1 MRSTSDGSSP
11 RPSSPPN
18 AFQSTFLESVQ
29 SGSEPLTASE
39 ADLAGPWRLEAV
51 LGFPGMVAVL
61 RAWECQAEGDLPMA
75 VLVEEESAAL
85 YAAALPLHG
94 REPLFHHSSQPDPG
108 GPLPGGYP
116 FSGLFGEQGLKVRGW
131 QRLYQPELVAG
142 LHLLESLVR
151 SPQALAEMLL
161 AAGGGALAQVGRIL
175 ARRPAG

>member
-18 AFQSTFLESVQ
+18 AFHPTFLERVDDQ
-29 SGSEPLTASE
+29 PEPLTASE

-51 LGFPGMVAVL
+51 PGFPGTVAVL
-61 RAWECQAEGDLPMA
+61 RAWESQAEGDLPTA

-94 REPLFHHSSQPDPG
+94 REPLFHLSSEADAR

-116 FSGLFGEQGLKVRGW
+116 FGAIFGEQGFKVRGW
-131 QRLYQPELVAG
+131 QQRYQPEAVAG
-142 LHLLESLVR
+142 LHLMESLVR
-151 SPQALAEMLL
+151 SPQALAEVLL

-175 ARRPAG
+175 ARRLAV